1 MRFSALGF
9 LVVASL
15 PLVACTYDDGPNTNK
30 RYLELGIDAPEKD
43 EVVICH
49 AYGCKMKTP
58 YRFTSANIAEI
69 KREMKRVKRN
79 DSPAEERRAIAYAI
93 GLMERQVGAA
103 IGIKD
108 KAGMQWTASGDPTQ
122 EDCIDESTNTT
133 SFLTVLQSN
142 NLLRYHIVQGP
153 LGEDNMLYGTL
164 IGRPVKYWPHYT
176 AIILETKTGQR
187 WAVDSWIG
195 DNGENPSITKLEDWY
210 LKSTPASR
218 PAT

>member
-1 MRFSALGF
+1 MRFSLLGF
-9 LVVASL
+9 FVVASL
-15 PLVACTYDDGPNTNK
+15 PLGACTYDDGPNTNK
-30 RYLELGIDAPEKD
+30 RYSELGIDAPKKD

-49 AYGCKMKTP
+49 AYGCKMQTP
-58 YRFTSANIAEI
+58 YRFTSANIAKI
-69 KREMKRVKRN
+69 KREMSRVKRN

-122 EDCIDESTNTT
+122 EDCVDESTNTT

>member
-1 MRFSALGF
+1 MRFSSLGF
-9 LVVASL
+9 LVAASL
-15 PLVACTYDDGPNTNK
+15 TLAACTYDDGNNTNK
-30 RYLELGIDAPEKD
+30 RYLELGIDAPAKD
-43 EVVICH
+43 DVVICH

-69 KREMKRVKRN
+69 TREMRRVKRN
-79 DSPAEERRAIAYAI
+79 DSPAEERRAVAYAI

-142 NLLRYHIVQGP
+142 HLLRYHTVQGP

-176 AIILETKTGQR
+176 AILLETKTGQR
-187 WAVDSWIG
+187 WAVDSWIA

-210 LKSTPASR
+210 LKSAPSSR